1 MAHEAGHIVR
11 PDHAVLQQLGAA
23 DDALK
28 RGLQLMGDVGGEL
41 AAVALG
47 VGLLGDVE
55 GQQHRAHHLA
65 VGLDTGHVELVL
77 AAVALHTG
85 LAVAGVHGIV
95 EGVADGA
102 AALHGQQRLAHAG
115 RIGVE
120 HGAGGRVH
128 AEDGAAVIHQ
138 YQALGHAG
146 GDLFKLL
153 GPAAQRTQLI
163 VDLTPLVL
171 QSAQQGRKLLIGVVF
186 QGVLQVQGVQGAGD
200 AAGHAAGQN
209 AGEDQGHG
217 DDRQDGG
224 EHTQKQHAH
233 GDAAGGQAQDR
244 AVRQAAGVVEG
255 LFQQSGAVT
264 AGLTGAVGQG
274 LTDLLALGVVLHG
287 RSVSLRIIE
296 HRAVGAK
303 PGDAV
308 IVGVQLGQIGLAV
321 AGLHGRSGDGQLIP
335 ELLLLD
341 MAEIGVQCAHDNDQT
356 GQQHRKPHRHGGAK
370 YLFCHMVSS
379 QR

>member
-1 MAHEAGHIVR
+1 MAHEAGHVVR
-11 PDHAVLQQLGAA
+11 LDHAVLQQLGAA

-47 VGLLGDVE
+47 IGLLGNVE

-65 VGLDTGHVELVL
+65 VGLDAGHVELVL
-77 AAVALHTG
+77 AAIALHTG
-85 LAVAGVHGIV
+85 LAVAGVHSVV
-95 EGVADGA
+95 ERVADGA
-102 AALHGQQRLAHAG
+102 AALHGQQGLAHAG
-115 RIGVE
+115 RIGVK

-128 AEDGAAVIHQ
+128 AEDGAAVVHQ
-138 YQALGHAG
+138 HQALGHAG
-146 GDLFKLL
+146 GDLLELL

-171 QSAQQGRKLLIGVVF
+171 QTAQQRRELLVGVIF
-186 QGVLQVQGVQGAGD
+186 QGVLQIQGIHGLCD
-200 AAGHAAGQN
+200 AAGHAAGQDP
-209 AGEDQGHG
+209 GEDQRHS
-217 DDRQDGG
+217 DDRQNGG

-244 AVRQAAGVVEG
+244 AVRQQPGVVEG
-255 LFQQSGAVT
+255 LFQQGGTVT

-287 RSVSLRIIE
+287 RGVSLRIIE
-296 HRAVGAK
+296 HRAVGAE

-308 IVGVQLGQIGLAV
+308 VVGVQLGQIGLAV
-321 AGLHGRSGDGQLIP
+321 AGLHGRGGDGQLIP

-341 MAEIGVQCAHDNDQT
+341 AAEVGVQRAHDDDQT